1 MAARGLDVVLI
12 SRTLSKLEKVAAE
25 IGKKKGDKT
34 LFFF

>member
-25 IGKKKGDKT
+25 IGKKGDKT